1 VRALAASARAVI
13 ALLLATCTSYVA
25 PVTDSVTLEQFAF
38 LQPGRTTRDEVLAR
52 LGTPSVTYEDGR
64 IASYPIYRTK
74 SGRLTATIPR
84 ASPEDAR
91 LGFGP
96 ERPYTLILI
105 YDGAGTLER
114 RSLVDDHRAKKG
126 NLYD

>member
-1 VRALAASARAVI
+1 MRALAASARAVI

>member
-1 VRALAASARAVI
+1 VRTLAASARAVI

-25 PVTDSVTLEQFAF
+25 PVKDSATLEQFAF

-64 IASYPIYRTK
+64 IASYPVYRTT
-74 SGRLTATIPR
+74 SGRLTVTI
-84 ASPEDAR
+84 
-91 LGFGP
+91 GP
-96 ERPYTLILI
+96 ERPYTLILV

-114 RSLVDDHRAKKG
+114 RSLVDDHRPKKG

>member
-1 VRALAASARAVI
+1 MRTLAGLAHAVI
-13 ALLLATCTSYVA
+13 ALLLAACTSYVA
-25 PVTDSVTLEQFAF
+25 PVKDSATLEQFAF

-91 LGFGP
+91 IGFGP
-96 ERPYTLILI
+96 EQPYTLMLV

-114 RSLVDDHRAKKG
+114 RSLVDDHKREG
-126 NLYD
+126 LYGVR

>member
-1 VRALAASARAVI
+1 MRTLAGLAHAVI
-13 ALLLATCTSYVA
+13 ALLLAACTSYVA
-25 PVTDSVTLEQFAF
+25 PVKDSATLEQFAF

-64 IASYPIYRTK
+64 IASYPVYRTK
-74 SGRLTATIPR
+74 SGRLTVTIPL

-96 ERPYTLILI
+96 ERPYTLILV

>member
-1 VRALAASARAVI
+1 VRTLAGLAHAVI

-25 PVTDSVTLEQFAF
+25 PVTATLEQFAF

-74 SGRLTATIPR
+74 SGQLTASSAAT
-84 ASPEDAR
+84 EYAR
-91 LGFGP
+91 PGLYARPHGGP
-96 ERPYTLILI
+96 DRPYTLMLV
-105 YDGAGTLER
+105 YDRAGTLER
-114 RSLVDDHRAKKG
+114 QSLVDDHE
-126 NLYD
+126 